1 MTRIEIGRSR
11 YLLGYLVSVHII
23 MLATLLSLLS
33 MTWWSLL
40 AIILLSVSFIYHA
53 RQSLW
58 LKSKK
63 SVAAVERN
71 AEQKWTIC
79 YQDNSKKSDL
89 TLSCSYVTP
98 KLVMLY
104 FNGSCFWQSD
114 TVTMM
119 ADAVD
124 AELFRQLR
132 VYLRAP
138 KTFQQ

>member
-79 YQDNSKKSDL
+79 Y
-89 TLSCSYVTP
+89 
-98 KLVMLY
+98 
-104 FNGSCFWQSD
+104 
-114 TVTMM
+114 
-119 ADAVD
+119 
-124 AELFRQLR
+124 
-132 VYLRAP
+132 
-138 KTFQQ
+138 